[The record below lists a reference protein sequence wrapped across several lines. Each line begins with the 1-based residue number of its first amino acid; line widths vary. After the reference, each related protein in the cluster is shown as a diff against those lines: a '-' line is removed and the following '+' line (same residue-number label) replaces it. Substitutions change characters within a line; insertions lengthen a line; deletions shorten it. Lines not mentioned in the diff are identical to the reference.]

1 MTREEIFEYVKQ
13 EYGTLPEYLWE
24 SSPEHAVLRHSGNS
38 KWYAIIMRVN
48 EQNLGLQGSKDI
60 DVINVKCDPIT
71 VGALRLQDGFLPAY
85 HMNKDKWISVILD
98 SIVPKEMIFDLIDSS
113 YNAVAPKRKHKSP
126 VI

>member
-24 SSPEHAVLRHSGNS
+24 SSPEHAVLRHSGNA

-48 EQNLGLQGSKDI
+48 EQNLGLQGSRNI

-71 VGALRLQDGFLPAY
+71 VGALRLQKGFLPAY
-85 HMNKDKWISVILD
+85 HMNKDKWISIILD
-98 SIVPKEMIFDLIDSS
+98 STVPKEMIFDLIDTS
-113 YNAVAPKRKHKSP
+113 YNAVAPKRRKN
-126 VI
+126 